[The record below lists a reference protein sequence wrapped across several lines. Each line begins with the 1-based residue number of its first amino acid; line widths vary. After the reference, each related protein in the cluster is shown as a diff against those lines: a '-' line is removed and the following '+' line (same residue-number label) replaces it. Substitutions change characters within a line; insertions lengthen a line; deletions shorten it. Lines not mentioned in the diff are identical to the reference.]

1 MKRFAFA
8 LLALSF
14 LAACS
19 SAKEELGLTRQSPD
33 EFSVVE
39 RAPLSLPPDYTLRP
53 PRSGGPVAPG
63 VASSEA
69 QARRVILGSQ
79 SDTVAAPSSATESLL
94 AKAGAAQP
102 QPGIRAQLD
111 KETAVISTQNK
122 TVSEKLLFWD
132 KDKGPNVPQ
141 AEKLDAS
148 AEAQR
153 LNKDGIKS
161 PTPGQMT
168 PTTTPASTTTKP

>member
-8 LLALSF
+8 LVALSF

-53 PRSGGPVAPG
+53 PRAGGPSAP
-63 VASSEA
+63 AALSADA
-69 QARRVILGSQ
+69 QARRVVLGSEAE
-79 SDTVAAPSSATESLL
+79 TVAAPSSATEMLL
-94 AKAGAAQP
+94 QKAGATQP

-132 KDKGPNVPQ
+132 KDKGPNVTP

-148 AEAQR
+148 TEAQR
-153 LNKDGIKS
+153 LNKEGIKS

-168 PTTTPASTTTKP
+168 PSTAAPTTTP